1 MFVDPRLIVAL
12 ITVIVGVG
20 AVVITVQ
27 VINRNRLKEIA
38 KQKAK
43 NELSF
48 KIKNCLKEGNC
59 NFVNIGLLDTN
70 QNETQENDH
79 KNDSPV
85 EKRNSAKLNEAGNS
99 SSSNN

>member
-1 MFVDPRLIVAL
+1 MFVDPRQIVAL

-70 QNETQENDH
+70 QNETQEIQVRAEQIESDF
-79 KNDSPV
+79 V
-85 EKRNSAKLNEAGNS
+85 VGEIIAIYL
-99 SSSNN
+99 